1 MIAPVGDCIQV
12 LLADAAGH
20 RRLRG
25 SQKDTAEGSE
35 KVLWTFRTK
44 IGKQYT
50 VLPECAVLGPGIPHL
65 KWPSEYRGFQVWRGG
80 WGSTLQELVW

>member
-1 MIAPVGDCIQV
+1 MIAPVGNCIQV

-20 RRLRG
+20 RGLRG
-25 SQKDTAEGSE
+25 SQKDPAEGSE
-35 KVLWTFRTK
+35 

-80 WGSTLQELVW
+80 GWGSTFQGLV

>member
-1 MIAPVGDCIQV
+1 MIAPVGNCIQV

-20 RRLRG
+20 RGLRG
-25 SQKDTAEGSE
+25 SQKDPAEGSE

-50 VLPECAVLGPGIPHL
+50 VLPEYADLGPGIPHI
-65 KWPSEYRGFQVWRGG
+65 KWTSRGFQVWRGG
-80 WGSTLQELVW
+80 G